1 MKQIYVDCST
11 GIATDMFAAAL
22 IGLFDD
28 REQILSQL
36 RLYMPQNISLTLD
49 CANNRGIDGYKLTI
63 KDMLWQPDE
72 DGTNHTHGHSYEQ
85 VRTTINASAA
95 PDSAKQTALAIY
107 EIIAAAECKV
117 HGEDIHH
124 IHFHEV
130 GQPRAIAGIL
140 AVGALVDMLSPCKFI
155 FSPINTGYGKT
166 ECAHGTV
173 DVPAPATA
181 EIIKGL
187 SVYHTPDIQ
196 GELCTPSGAAIAKT
210 LASSF
215 CEIMPADFCTHSV
228 GIGGKDFG
236 AVGGLTCYLL
246 D

>member
-28 REQILSQL
+28 RAQIMSQL
-36 RLYMPQNISLTLD
+36 QLYMPQTISLTLD

-63 KDMLWQPDE
+63 KDTQWQPDE
-72 DGTNHTHGHSYEQ
+72 DDAKAAHGHSYED
-85 VRTTINASAA
+85 VCDTIKASIA
-95 PDSAKQTALAIY
+95 PDSAKKIALAIY
-107 EIIAAAECKV
+107 EVIANAECKV
-117 HGEDIHH
+117 HSEDIHQ

-140 AVGALVDMLSPCKFI
+140 AVGALVDMLSPCKFV
-155 FSPINTGYGKT
+155 FSPINTGYGT
-166 ECAHGTV
+166 TVCAHGTV

-187 SVYHTPDIQ
+187 PVYHTPGVK

-236 AVGGLTCYLL
+236 AVGGLTCYML